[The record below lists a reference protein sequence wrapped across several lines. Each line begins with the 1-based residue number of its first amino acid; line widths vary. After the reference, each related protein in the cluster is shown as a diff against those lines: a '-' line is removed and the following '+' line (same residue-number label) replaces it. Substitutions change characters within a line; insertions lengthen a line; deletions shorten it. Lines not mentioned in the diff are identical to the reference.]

1 MGEGKSFEKFM
12 TDSEP
17 FMRAKRPG
25 LFRKRD
31 KKVVKDL

>member
-12 TDSEP
+12 EDSEP

-25 LFRKRD
+25 LFRK
-31 KKVVKDL
+31 K